1 MYESLITG
9 GTVRKLW
16 VGEAELYR
24 QHLLRLDAESRRSR
38 FGGAV
43 SDEFVRRYAE
53 PSALNGVI
61 IYGFFVDGMLRG
73 AAELRLLEHACEAEA
88 ALSVERAWQSRGAGT
103 ALLKRVLLAARNR
116 QIKQLHM
123 ICLAGNPRM
132 QQLALKFDAELGF
145 QSGSVVGEVKAPPPT
160 PVSIMRELVADGTDL
175 ATAILDVP
183 SQLAKRLEY
192 VNDPPRAGGR
202 DRQYERP
209 MLVDNW
215 R

>member
-1 MYESLITG
+1 MHESLIAG
-9 GTVRKLW
+9 GIVRKLW
-16 VGEAELYR
+16 LGETQLYR
-24 QHLLRLDAESRRSR
+24 QHLLRLDPE
-38 FGGAV
+38 
-43 SDEFVRRYAE
+43 E
-53 PSALNGVI
+53 
-61 IYGFFVDGMLRG
+61 RG
-73 AAELRLLEHACEAEA
+73 
-88 ALSVERAWQSRGAGT
+88 WQGRGAGT

-116 QIKQLHM
+116 QIKRLHM

-145 QSGSVVGEVKAPPPT
+145 QSGSVVGEVKAPRPT
-160 PVSIMRELVADGTDL
+160 TVSIMRELVADGTDL

-192 VNDPPRAGGR
+192 VNDPPRAGVR